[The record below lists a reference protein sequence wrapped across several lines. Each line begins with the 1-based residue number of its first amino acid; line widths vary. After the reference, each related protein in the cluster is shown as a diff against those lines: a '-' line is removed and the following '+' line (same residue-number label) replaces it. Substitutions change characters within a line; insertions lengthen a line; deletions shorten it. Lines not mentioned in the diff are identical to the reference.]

1 MEKCYQPIYYHDDG
15 TNLEYCGMPEELAEN
30 MAFPTRDDCERWL
43 GDNDYDPGDYAVIE
57 TDRNNIEDLILVGW
71 DGNFLDGTSSVSC
84 FNTGL
89 ELDRLQGQL
98 KDLIQMRMSDGR
110 ERVYIDAVTLYENR
124 HDILENHGYN
134 PDLTDDERHERAVIV
149 AVDLEHAYDEDG
161 TVYPLWDIVDLD
173 DIELLIDWLL

>member
-15 TNLEYCGMPEELAEN
+15 TNFEYCGMPVELAEN
-30 MAFPTRDDCERWL
+30 MAFPTREDCEEWL
-43 GDNDYDPGDYAVIE
+43 DDNGYDPGDYAIIE
-57 TDRNNIEDLILVGW
+57 TDQNNIADLILVDW
-71 DGNFLDGTSSVSC
+71 DGNFLDGTSSVSSY
-84 FNTGL
+84 NTGL

-110 ERVYIDAVTLYENR
+110 ERVYINRLTLYEDR

-134 PDLTDDERHERAVIV
+134 PDLTDDERHERVVIV

-161 TVYPLWDIVDLD
+161 TVYPLWDIVDPD
-173 DIELLIDWLL
+173 DIDMLIDGLL